1 MSNAPPS
8 TYLIWSI
15 VACMLL
21 LFLLY
26 HLYSF
31 DHFKC
36 IRWNSGPYSGA
47 FKRIMTYTYLV
58 TVPLIATFAIGFTV
72 LKYREGYVDLPPH
85 GVIPKPYTLWAPAH
99 RRSIFPLN
107 LAFSVAWAL
116 EMVTHLEELCFWLFL
131 VTSQTSPNQN
141 WFKSVYFRTWVVG
154 SVVAIVYMPLVT
166 IFTRQDSLKSE
177 AYTFLAGGL
186 GSLSLTLWFTPILWN
201 FKAFL
206 QTLKREAVDHAT
218 IVRLTKFHELNSIR
232 ILFRFLFTIPFVI
245 LGADGVRANPV
256 VNRNAF
262 AIEFLT
268 NIAAVGCGVSSGLTL
283 IIFFPRS
290 IESEIAAK
298 ESRHQLSGIDGDS
311 IISRFEPPELLV
323 PEESSTTKFAYDLPA
338 LSPNRKRGSDVEIG
352 RIDGGDRMSLN
363 PMVHNFTSPIDM
375 DHRLMRERVF
385 PNSRNHSR
393 LTFTRP

>member
-8 TYLIWSI
+8 TYLIWAI

-21 LFLLY
+21 AFLLY

-31 DHFKC
+31 DRFKC
-36 IRWNSGPYSGA
+36 LRWNSGPYSGA

-72 LKYREGYVDLPPH
+72 LKYREGFVDLPPY
-85 GVIPKPYTLWAPAH
+85 GVIPKPYELWAPEH
-99 RRSIFPLN
+99 RRSIFPLD

-154 SVVAIVYMPLVT
+154 SIVAVVYMPLVT
-166 IFTRQDSLKSE
+166 IFTREDPLKSE
-177 AYTFLAGGL
+177 AYTYLAGGL

-201 FKAFL
+201 FKTFL
-206 QTLKREAVDHAT
+206 QTLKREGVDHAT

-232 ILFRFLFTIPFVI
+232 ILFRFLFTVPFVI
-245 LGADGVRANPV
+245 LGADGIRSTPV

-290 IESEIAAK
+290 IEGEIAAK
-298 ESRHQLSGIDGDS
+298 ESRHGLSGIGDADS
-311 IISRFEPPELLV
+311 IISRFEPPEMTI
-323 PEESSTTKFAYDLPA
+323 PEESSTTKFASYESDLPA

-352 RIDGGDRMSLN
+352 RIAGDRMSVINRWCTTLQV
-363 PMVHNFTSPIDM
+363 PLVSCHLHF
-375 DHRLMRERVF
+375 LMFGGVEDC
-385 PNSRNHSR
+385 
-393 LTFTRP
+393 